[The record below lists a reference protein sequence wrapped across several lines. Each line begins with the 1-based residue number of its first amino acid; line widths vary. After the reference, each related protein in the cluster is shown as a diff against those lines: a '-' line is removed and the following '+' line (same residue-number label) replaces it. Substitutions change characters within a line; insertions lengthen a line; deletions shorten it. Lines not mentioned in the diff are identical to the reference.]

1 MFKPGGLGR
10 DLGLSIGWGE
20 GAAGAGGPAAAG
32 GGHWLL
38 VGSGPLPEAAISRD
52 TNYAGSALFGL
63 GPEGKKVDQT
73 AAIGFLSN
81 SVQEPGV
88 MCALPVIGC
97 HARV

>member
-38 VGSGPLPEAAISRD
+38 VGSEQLPDELMGSGKGH
-52 TNYAGSALFGL
+52 AGSAWRWSVRL
-63 GPEGKKVDQT
+63 GMRFDKARRPKGSCLGG
-73 AAIGFLSN
+73 GFEYRLSSRN
-81 SVQEPGV
+81 
-88 MCALPVIGC
+88 
-97 HARV
+97 